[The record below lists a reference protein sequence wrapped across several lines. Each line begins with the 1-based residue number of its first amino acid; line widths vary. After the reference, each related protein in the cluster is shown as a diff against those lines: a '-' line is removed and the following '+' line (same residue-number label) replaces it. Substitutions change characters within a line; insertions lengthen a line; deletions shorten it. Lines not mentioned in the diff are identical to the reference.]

1 LKDLEVRLISELVAN
16 SRRSDRELAK
26 ALGVSQP
33 TVSRIRMKLEKEGM
47 IEYSGTP
54 NLVKLGYELIAVVLG
69 KMNLRQYPDILQK
82 VKDFTKQHPNVI
94 FVAGGIGLGFD
105 RILISIHK
113 DYADYSKF
121 MSEIKAEAGDAMEV
135 QTFLISL
142 TSKEVL
148 QHLSMKNFAKQLVK
162 EM

>member
-1 LKDLEVRLISELVAN
+1 
-16 SRRSDRELAK
+16 
-26 ALGVSQP
+26 
-33 TVSRIRMKLEKEGM
+33 M